1 MIQKIKKFFK
11 DEEGATAVEYG
22 LMVALIAAVVITG
35 ATMLGESTDT
45 VFQAVAGEIDDVAP
59 VATPQK
65 VKEVSPKNGKNTTT
79 ICSR

>member
-35 ATMLGESTDT
+35 ATALGVSTDA
-45 VFQAVAGEIDDVAP
+45 VFMAVASEVADV
-59 VATPQK
+59 TP
-65 VKEVSPKNGKNTTT
+65 T
-79 ICSR
+79 IP